1 MKLIGS
7 KTEQNIREQLIKSYK
22 YLLNDKSNKK
32 LLSVIESTFP
42 NMKSAYIID
51 WIPEQGEDIYTV
63 LINTETITKIEISR
77 VDTNVK
83 PVIESI
89 SVTNFRKSLSKIRQ
103 IKLAVAIDL
112 AKNN

>member
-7 KTEQNIREQLIKSYK
+7 KTEQNIREQLIKSYN

-51 WIPEQGEDIYTV
+51 WVPEQGEDIYTV

-77 VDTNVK
+77 VDTNFK

>member
-7 KTEQNIREQLIKSYK
+7 RTEQDIREQLIKSYK
-22 YLLNDKSNKK
+22 SLLNDKSKQK

-42 NMKSAYIID
+42 DMKSAYIIN

-77 VDTNVK
+77 VDTNFK

-89 SVTNFRKSLSKIRQ
+89 PVTKYIKNLSKVRQ